1 MAGHK
6 ERAHALLSASGAS
19 RWIACPPSAQLEQD
33 FLEEQ
38 SDFAAEG
45 TAAHEL
51 AETMLK
57 HQLEIIDK
65 KQFNAQMKKHKAGQF
80 YSLDMQEHI
89 DGYVSVVMERV
100 NAIRA
105 KTKDALVLL
114 EQRLDFSKWV
124 PKGFGTGDVLIIGD
138 GLMEIID
145 LKFGKGVPTAA
156 YGNPQIRL
164 YGLGALHQFGFLYDI
179 DLVRMTIIQPRLD
192 SITSD
197 EMPTVDLVKWAEDDV
212 APKAELAMAGEGE
225 LAAGEHCRFCRVR
238 YTCRA
243 RAEANLEMA
252 RYEFRDPFVLEHE
265 EISDILARAV
275 ELQKWAADISSY
287 ALEQAEKHGMKF
299 PGWKLVEGRSNRKIT
314 NKEGALEILLK
325 FFESELVLKPQEL
338 FGLTD
343 LEKNIGKD
351 EVKNHLS
358 ALIIKPMG
366 KPTLVPESDKRVELS
381 SAAAAAEDFK

>member
-197 EMPTVDLVKWAEDDV
+197 EMPTVDLVKWAEDEV

-314 NKEGALEILLK
+314 NKEVALEILLK

>member
-314 NKEGALEILLK
+314 NKEVALEILLK

>member
-33 FLEEQ
+33 FLEER
-38 SDFAAEG
+38 SNFAAEG

-100 NAIRA
+100 NVIRA

-124 PKGFGTGDVLIIGD
+124 PEGFGTGDVLIIGD

-145 LKFGKGVPTAA
+145 LKFGKGVPTVA

-197 EMPTVDLVKWAEDDV
+197 DMPTVDLVKWAEDDV

-275 ELQKWAADISSY
+275 ELQKWAADVSSY
-287 ALEQAEKHGMKF
+287 ALEQAEKHGVRF

-314 NKEGALEILLK
+314 DKPAAIEILLK
-325 FFESELVLKPQEL
+325 SYESELVLKPQEL

-366 KPTLVPESDKRVELS
+366 KPTLVPEADKRVELS
-381 SAAAAAEDFK
+381 SAAAAAEDFN